1 MEEEDREKKSL
12 TSIIIEEKN
21 RNHLIDCIEE
31 LENVNLNK

>member
-12 TSIIIEEKN
+12 TNITIEEKN
-21 RNHLIDCIEE
+21 RNHLIDCIEK